1 MKNQKVKSPVMG
13 DVIDYMNESR
23 KAQEQL
29 SKEQQEKI
37 LKAIQNNP
45 QKLINS
51 EIYKNKLLDRNLRE
65 N

>member
-13 DVIDYMNESR
+13 DIIDYMNESR